1 MRECLRRGIV
11 TLEEVYALA
20 DTVPQP
26 PPPKLVGGHSA
37 RRARGTA
44 LS

>member
-20 DTVPQP
+20 DTVPGP
-26 PPPKLVGGHSA
+26 PRKRVGGE
-37 RRARGTA
+37 RRARD
-44 LS
+44 